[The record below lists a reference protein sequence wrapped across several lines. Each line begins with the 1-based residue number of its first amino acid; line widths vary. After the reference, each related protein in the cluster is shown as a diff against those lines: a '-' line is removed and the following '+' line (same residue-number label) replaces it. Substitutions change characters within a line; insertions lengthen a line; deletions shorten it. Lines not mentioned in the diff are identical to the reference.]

1 MASNQPHI
9 LIVGGAYGGLSA
21 LNTLIALS
29 SGKPLPEARK
39 GGPPPGPGGQ
49 RGPPPPAFAPL
60 PEISRA
66 LRTKP
71 RYTIIDQ
78 RDGFYHTVGAPLG
91 TISSSFT
98 KNMWAR
104 YAEIDPQRFSG
115 EDVRFIQASATGL
128 DLEKKTLKYS
138 KDSAEEKSISYDY
151 LVLGTGM
158 RRGGPVVPQSTD
170 KADALEESDRYEASL
185 GKAEKIVLV
194 GGGAVGIEMSAETK
208 LHFPNSSVVLVQ
220 SRDALLAAEPLPA
233 EYKAKALDLVHEAG
247 VEVKLGNRVLA
258 EKSIREL
265 GRDRIELTLSGGEI
279 IRCDKVIYT
288 ATQKGAN
295 TGFLSRDLV
304 DEKGCVRT
312 RETLQFPTTSPNAD
326 FHFAVGDIVSGPGIK
341 RSGPAQNS
349 GKVAAT
355 NIVKLL
361 LAAEENE
368 PATGLATVQYG
379 APTMSL
385 AVGTQA
391 MTIRGGGLRWGKEVR
406 DRAFGPDLGA
416 KGTLEKL
423 GLTKMVTRTDPLEDA
438 VRLDRGKG
446 EVVPVVANM

>member
-1 MASNQPHI
+1 MASNQPRI

-29 SGKPLPEARK
+29 SGRPLPEARK
-39 GGPPPGPGGQ
+39 GGSG
-49 RGPPPPAFAPL
+49 GPPPPALTPV
-60 PEISRA
+60 PDISRA

-71 RYTIIDQ
+71 RYTVIDE

-98 KNMWAR
+98 KNMWVR
-104 YAEIDPQRFSG
+104 YADIDPQRFSG
-115 EDVRFIQASATGL
+115 EDVQFIQATATGL
-128 DLEKKTLKYS
+128 DLEKKNLKYS
-138 KDSAEEKSISYDY
+138 ENGAKEGSISYDY

-170 KADALEESDRYEASL
+170 KAGALEESDRYEASL
-185 GKAEKIVLV
+185 SKAERIVLV

-208 LHFPNSSVVLVQ
+208 LHFPNSSVILIQ
-220 SRDALLAAEPLPA
+220 SRDVLLAAEPLPA
-233 EYKAKALDLVHEAG
+233 EYKAKALDLVQEAG
-247 VEVKLGNRVLA
+247 VEVKLGNRVLS
-258 EKSIREL
+258 EKPITEL
-265 GRDRIELTLSGGEI
+265 GRQGIELTLSNGET
-279 IRCDKVIYT
+279 IRCDKVVYT

-295 TGFLSRDLV
+295 TSFLPRDLV
-304 DEKGCVRT
+304 DEKGCVCT
-312 RETLQFPTTSPNAD
+312 RETLQFPVTSPNPD
-326 FHFAVGDIVSGPGIK
+326 SHFAVGDIVSGPGIK

-361 LAAEENE
+361 LAAEDNGT
-368 PATGLATVQYG
+368 ATDLATVQYG

-391 MTIRGGGLRWGKEVR
+391 MTIRGGGLKWGKEIR

-423 GLTKMVTRTDPLEDA
+423 GLVKMVTRTDPLEDA
-438 VRLDRGKG
+438 VRLDRGKA
-446 EVVPVVANM
+446 EVVPIVANI